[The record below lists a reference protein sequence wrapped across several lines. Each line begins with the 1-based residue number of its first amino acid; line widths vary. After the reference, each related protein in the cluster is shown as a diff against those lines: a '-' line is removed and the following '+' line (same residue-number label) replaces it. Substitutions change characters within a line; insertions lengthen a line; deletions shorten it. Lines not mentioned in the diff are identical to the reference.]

1 MKSELTKL
9 AEAQE
14 KISKINDEIFEREL
28 KLEDLKKIKDNKQL
42 FIREFCESDSF
53 SRYGL
58 NDFGTRSQRI
68 IKSIKIYNYRNT
80 KYTETVSVDIT
91 RYFVSTFSNVTDFLR
106 RTEYMIVNEGDPLW
120 VILITNY
127 MKKLNEANEADKAQI
142 EEIKNGL
149 INKGE
154 E

>member
-14 KISKINDEIFEREL
+14 KISKINDEIFERKL
-28 KLEDLKKIKDNKQL
+28 KLKNLEKIKDNKQL

-80 KYTETVSVDIT
+80 KYSETVSVDIT
-91 RYFVSTFSNVTDFLR
+91 RDFVSTFSNVTDFLR

-120 VILITNY
+120 VILITDY
-127 MKKLNEANEADKAQI
+127 MKKLNEANEVDKAKI
-142 EEIKNGL
+142 EEIKKELNSE
-149 INKGE
+149 GE

>member
-58 NDFGTRSQRI
+58 NDFGTRSQCI

-106 RTEYMIVNEGDPLW
+106 RTEYMIVNEGDPL
-120 VILITNY
+120 
-127 MKKLNEANEADKAQI
+127 
-142 EEIKNGL
+142 
-149 INKGE
+149 
-154 E
+154 